1 MGKLF
6 AILCGLLCS
15 LIILTAAEQIT
26 LELTDG
32 TTISGEIGKSS
43 FNNDGVALM
52 QNGMYAKRI
61 QWSKLSQESLQKLAK
76 NPMAQKYVEPLI
88 EWVIED
94 KPKERPKP
102 KLLEIKQPPKI
113 ERPKPSSTFGAF
125 FQSPVSTLFLLL
137 IYLANIYAGYEVAI
151 YKNRKAPVVC
161 AAAAVLPILGLII
174 FIVMPPA
181 PVKPAE
187 ELVEE
192 ETAVEGESAEQAAAA
207 ADMAAQQAAQQEQ
220 QQEQKEPSLPPTISF
235 LRGQYTFNRR
245 FFETKFAGFFKP
257 VPGDA
262 EKDRE
267 LVLVTLRGTYIGQR
281 FTKIAPNEI
290 FLLVKKGNAS
300 EEIMIPFVE
309 IKEVHIK
316 HKDVP
321 FNGN

>member
-6 AILCGLLCS
+6 AILNVLLCS
-15 LIILTAAEQIT
+15 LFIISAAEQIT
-26 LELTDG
+26 LKLTDG
-32 TTISGEIGKSS
+32 TTIAGEVGKSS

-52 QNGMYAKRI
+52 QNGIYGKRV
-61 QWSKLSQESLQKLAK
+61 QWNKISQESLKKLAEH
-76 NPMAQKYVEPLI
+76 PLAQKYVEPLI
-88 EWVIED
+88 EWMPED
-94 KPKERPKP
+94 KPKERPAP
-102 KLLEIKQPPKI
+102 KKLEIKQPPKI
-113 ERPKPSSTFGAF
+113 ERPQPKSTFGAL
-125 FQSPVSTLFLLL
+125 FQSPVSTAFLLL

-151 YKNRKAPVVC
+151 YKNRKAPIVC
-161 AAAAVLPILGLII
+161 AAAAVLPILGLIL

-192 ETAVEGESAEQAAAA
+192 KAAVEGEATEQTAEITAV
-207 ADMAAQQAAQQEQ
+207 QQASQPQQQPEQQEQ
-220 QQEQKEPSLPPTISF
+220 TLPQTISF

-245 FFETKFAGFFKP
+245 FFETKFSGFFKP
-257 VPGDA
+257 VPGDE
-262 EKDRE
+262 EKDKE

-281 FTKIAPNEI
+281 FTKISPNEV